1 MPEADRDTD
10 APVLLAGDALRVADD
25 GGPRLV
31 GIACAD
37 CGARA
42 FPPAPVCS
50 DCMSEDVREIE
61 LSRDGSLYAFS
72 VVHVAPAGWNTP
84 YIAGYVDLPEGVRVF
99 AHIVGADAAA
109 LEMDS
114 PVRLTTATLGTA
126 GDGAPVESYAFRP
139 AGGAMEAA

>member
-1 MPEADRDTD
+1 MLDADQGPD
-10 APVLLAGDALRVADD
+10 APVLLAGDAMRVADD
-25 GGPRLV
+25 GNPRLV
-31 GIACAD
+31 GIVCGN

-50 DCMSEDVREIE
+50 ECMSEDVRELE
-61 LSRDGSLYAFS
+61 LSPEGSLYAFS
-72 VVHVAPAGWNTP
+72 VVHVAPAEWDTP

-99 AHIVGADAAA
+99 AHIIDADAGA

-114 PVRLTTATLGTA
+114 PVQLTTARLGTA

-139 AGGAMEAA
+139 ANSGMENA